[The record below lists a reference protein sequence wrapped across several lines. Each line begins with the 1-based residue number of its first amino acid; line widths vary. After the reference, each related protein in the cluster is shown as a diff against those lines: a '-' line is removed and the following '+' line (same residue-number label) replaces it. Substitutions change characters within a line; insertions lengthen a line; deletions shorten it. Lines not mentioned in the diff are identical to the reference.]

1 MMHDNEK
8 AWEPPL
14 LDRRHRERNLT
25 EADIEAL
32 VKKINEVKHL
42 DCRFDKV
49 ASTDLEEAVEFYKN
63 FNKLMAESGNTIW
76 KTVLVLGVGG
86 LCSLILLGIYSKIKQ
101 NI

>member
-1 MMHDNEK
+1 MMHDNDK
-8 AWEPPL
+8 AWESPPS
-14 LDRRHRERNLT
+14 DRRHRERNLT
-25 EADIEAL
+25 EADIDAL

-42 DCRFDKV
+42 DCRFDRI

-63 FNKLMAESGNTIW
+63 FNKLMTESGNTIW

-86 LCSLILLGIYSKIKQ
+86 VASLILLGVYSKIRQ